1 MARALT
7 ETDKKPGNSNGKFAL
22 KTFGMRAGLG
32 ADVGG
37 DGGDGGCGDAGRE
50 VGSLRRGWCG
60 VQLRRP
66 AFFRLYDQEP
76 LFIIHSR
83 CAWIAQ
89 KGVLL
94 QEKGKK
100 KCF

>member
-37 DGGDGGCGDAGRE
+37 GGDGGVGGCGDAGMQGGRLA
-50 VGSLRRGWCG
+50 VCG
-60 VQLRRP
+60 E
-66 AFFRLYDQEP
+66 A
-76 LFIIHSR
+76 
-83 CAWIAQ
+83 
-89 KGVLL
+89 GVVYS
-94 QEKGKK
+94 
-100 KCF
+100 

>member
-37 DGGDGGCGDAGRE
+37 GGTEGLGDAGMRGCRE
-50 VGSLRRGWCG
+50 GGWQSAERLVWCTAKEAG
-60 VQLRRP
+60 
-66 AFFRLYDQEP
+66 FFQTL
-76 LFIIHSR
+76 
-83 CAWIAQ
+83 
-89 KGVLL
+89 
-94 QEKGKK
+94 
-100 KCF
+100 